1 MAEIRFHLLAE
12 AVRVPGILSSFRGK
26 SRSVTRKQPGGAFP
40 MRGWDLCAK
49 RLCGAVPQELMQ
61 LRQRGTDL
69 PELR

>member
-1 MAEIRFHLLAE
+1 MAGICFHLLAE

-26 SRSVTRKQPGGAFP
+26 SRSVTRKQPGAFP
-40 MRGWDLCAK
+40 MRGRDLCVK

-69 PELR
+69 PDLR

>member
-1 MAEIRFHLLAE
+1 MAGIRFHLLAE

-26 SRSVTRKQPGGAFP
+26 SRSVTRKQPGAFP
-40 MRGWDLCAK
+40 MRGRDLCVK